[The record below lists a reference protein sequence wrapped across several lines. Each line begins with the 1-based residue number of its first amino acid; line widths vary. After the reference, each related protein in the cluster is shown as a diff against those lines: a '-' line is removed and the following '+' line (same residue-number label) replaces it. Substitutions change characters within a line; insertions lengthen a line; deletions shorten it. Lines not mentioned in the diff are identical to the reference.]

1 MSWERCDP
9 PPDTAWD
16 PCGPRP
22 THDLDVREF
31 EGDFATPTHEV
42 EGTSVHLRPDAISLD
57 YHTAHTLGPIAVAD
71 PSKGLVARI
80 WKAWTPDGYEVRLAG
95 ANGAGDAWTDEVLLF
110 TIDDGG
116 PPIIELD
123 IAFEQNGQP
132 VVCLERATGVGG
144 ASEVWIWFYDPTVPG
159 MVLQNFGPG
168 RTPRALLDRP
178 HDQADSDVCVFYVD
192 DELGRIVYR
201 QQRDRYAV
209 EIETPAVAD
218 ENTYLEDAALTIGRR
233 IVVIYSKRD
242 PDTGTYQLYRLT
254 SRLSPFPTAA
264 EGTEP
269 MAEIRSLSVEEVIRD
284 APFAVEA
291 LAPVAEIRS
300 LMLRDLIIVLQLSPE
315 SLAPM
320 CSITSLERRDIVITA
335 LLGPESIAVGGSIQ
349 ELFSEV
355 VITIDRTLEI
365 ESLGPSCSI
374 QSIVLEA
381 A

>member
-1 MSWERCDP
+1 
-9 PPDTAWD
+9 
-16 PCGPRP
+16 
-22 THDLDVREF
+22 
-31 EGDFATPTHEV
+31 
-42 EGTSVHLRPDAISLD
+42 D
-57 YHTAHTLGPIAVAD
+57 YLTAHTLGPIAVAD
-71 PSKGLVARI
+71 PSRGLVARV

-95 ANGAGDAWTDEVLLF
+95 ANGAGNAWIDERVLF

-116 PPIIELD
+116 PPILELD

-178 HDQADSDVCVFYVD
+178 HDQADSDVCVFYVRD
-192 DELGRIVYR
+192 DIGRIVYR

-209 EIETPAVAD
+209 EIETLLAAD
-218 ENTYLEDAALTIGRR
+218 ERTYLEDAALTIGRR
-233 IVVIYSKRD
+233 IVVIYSRRD

-254 SRLSPFPTAA
+254 SRLPPIPTAA
-264 EGTEP
+264 EGAEP
-269 MAEIRSLSVEEVIRD
+269 VVEIRSLSTEEVIRD
-284 APFAVEA
+284 APFDTEA

-300 LMLRDLIIVLQLSPE
+300 LTLRDLIVIVQLSPE

-320 CSITSLERRDIVITA
+320 GSIMSIERRDIVITA
-335 LLGPESIAVGGSIQ
+335 LLAPESIAVGGSIQ
-349 ELFSEV
+349 EIATEV